1 MLELWLLVSLVILI
15 ALIWK
20 PIKVHVLGG
29 LDNRGQAIRN
39 ELDEAKR
46 LHEEAKELL
55 ARHLAHSR
63 VDGMGRP
70 VHRCEDTG
78 IEWIE
83 ERHSNGYAGE
93 TIVLRR
99 VAR

>member
-1 MLELWLLVSLVILI
+1 MGACRCPILN
-15 ALIWK
+15 
-20 PIKVHVLGG
+20 VLTG
-29 LDNRGQAIRN
+29 
-39 ELDEAKR
+39 EV
-46 LHEEAKELL
+46 
-55 ARHLAHSR
+55 ARDHLTSHLAHSR